1 MLRFGKCIEKITTIL
16 IFLLVTI
23 FLFHPNYVFAADSEI
38 STGLALP
45 IPITDKNVKD
55 GDIVTSDQSGYK
67 LSNTTY
73 DPNVY
78 GVVSTNPAISLKK
91 TDGSKTYPV
100 ITTGIAY
107 VRVSTINGP
116 IKKNDQI
123 TTSTIVGAGQKAT
136 TNGFVIGVA
145 LENYNNSD
153 PKAVGKIL
161 VSVNPRFNAA
171 FKASAANL
179 LESIRTVS
187 ASPLLSP
194 LTTLRYL
201 LAAFI
206 AIASFV
212 LGFMYFGRIA
222 RTGVEALGRNPLA
235 ARIIQLGIVINVLLT
250 ALIILVGIGIAYL
263 ILIL

>member
-1 MLRFGKCIEKITTIL
+1 MAGFTL
-16 IFLLVTI
+16 IFI
-23 FLFHPNYVFAADSEI
+23 SFLKIVPSSYSQT
-38 STGLALP
+38 STGLAIP
-45 IPITDKNVKD
+45 IPITDKNVQD
-55 GDIVTSDQSGYK
+55 GDIITSDQTGYK
-67 LSNTTY
+67 RSNTTY

-78 GVVSTNPAISLKK
+78 GVISADPALSFKK
-91 TDGSKTYPV
+91 PNDSKSYPV

-107 VRVSTINGP
+107 VRVSASNGP

-123 TTSTIVGAGQKAT
+123 TTSTIPGVGQKAT
-136 TNGFVIGVA
+136 TNGFIVGVA
-145 LENYNNSD
+145 LEDYNNSN
-153 PKAVGKIL
+153 PKAVEKIL

-171 FKASAANL
+171 FRANATNL

-250 ALIILVGIGIAYL
+250 AVIILVGIGIAYL

>member
-1 MLRFGKCIEKITTIL
+1 MLLSNRSIKKVI
-16 IFLLVTI
+16 IFLLFTTTALLLVHSN
-23 FLFHPNYVFAADSEI
+23 LVLAADSEI

-45 IPITDKNVKD
+45 IPIADKNVKD
-55 GDIVTSDQSGYK
+55 GDIITSDPTGYK

-78 GVVSTNPAISLKK
+78 GVVSTSPAISLKK
-91 TDGSKTYPV
+91 TDGSKTYRV

>member
-1 MLRFGKCIEKITTIL
+1 MLPFKKVIRK
-16 IFLLVTI
+16 TI
-23 FLFHPNYVFAADSEI
+23 FAFFLFLASLFLFVSFSYSQT

-45 IPITDKNVKD
+45 IPILEKGIQD
-55 GDIVTSDQSGYK
+55 GDIITSDQTGYK
-67 LSNTTY
+67 RSSTAY
-73 DPNVY
+73 DPNIY
-78 GVVSTNPAISLKK
+78 GVVSLNSALSLKSSE
-91 TDGSKTYPV
+91 TTTYPV

-107 VRVSTINGP
+107 VRVSTANGS

-123 TTSTIVGAGQKAT
+123 TTSAIPGVGQKAT
-136 TNGFVIGVA
+136 TNGFVLGVA
-145 LENYNNSD
+145 LEAYNNSN
-153 PKAVGKIL
+153 PRSVGKIL

-171 FKASAANL
+171 FKANATNL
-179 LESIRTVS
+179 LESLRVV
-187 ASPLLSP
+187 ASSPFLSP

-235 ARIIQLGIVINVLLT
+235 ARIIQLGIVVNVLLT
-250 ALIILVGIGIAYL
+250 AVIILVGIGIAYL